1 MIHHF
6 VALGDSFTEGVGDPL
21 ECVPLRSAHD
31 WLAEW
36 MMAANP
42 RMRYTN
48 LATRGLRAAEVRSQQ
63 MQRGLNLQPDL
74 VSIVAG
80 ANDCLRGPFSADGLK
95 AELSLMFGAFE
106 GMGARIFTAS
116 LPNFTLR
123 LELPDGVRE
132 RVKRNLEVTN
142 HIIHDLARRYET
154 IFFDF
159 WESDLDKNPALWSQ
173 DGVHPNALGYLE
185 IAKAVAPV
193 LEAYGIKVGA
203 PSHPPTFSLEFERE
217 EA

>member
-1 MIHHF
+1 
-6 VALGDSFTEGVGDPL
+6 
-21 ECVPLRSAHD
+21 
-31 WLAEW
+31 
-36 MMAANP
+36 
-42 RMRYTN
+42 
-48 LATRGLRAAEVRSQQ
+48 
-63 MQRGLNLQPDL
+63 
-74 VSIVAG
+74 
-80 ANDCLRGPFSADGLK
+80 
-95 AELSLMFGAFE
+95 
-106 GMGARIFTAS
+106 MGARIFTAS

-123 LELPDGVRE
+123 LELPDGVRV
-132 RVKRNLEVTN
+132 RLRRNLETAN
-142 HIIHDLARRYET
+142 RILHDLPRRYET